1 MKIDANCVDEQG
13 RETTVSVDLDYVS
26 DEEEARSWI
35 LEELYAKC
43 LKDAKSFDT
52 RNFVVSNWDEVIE
65 EVRRAYA

>member
-1 MKIDANCVDEQG
+1 MKIDANCIDEQG

-52 RNFVVSNWDEVIE
+52 QNFVVSNWSDVIE
-65 EVRRAYA
+65 EVRRIYG